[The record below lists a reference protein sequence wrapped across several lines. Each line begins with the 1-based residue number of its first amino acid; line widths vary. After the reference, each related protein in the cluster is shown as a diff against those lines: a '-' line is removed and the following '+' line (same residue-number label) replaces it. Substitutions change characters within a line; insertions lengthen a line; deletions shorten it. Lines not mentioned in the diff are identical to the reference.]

1 MATQRG
7 NFYNVDHTYT
17 QDEFNAL
24 LRELAAREDLARRDL
39 SALTPT
45 AGTTPGGEAVGQ
57 EGVFRDAGGTQY
69 RAVYVD
75 AQGRPVDQYIDGPEG
90 RMVNPAA
97 QLGYYETIL
106 DQGGPGQGYNTFR
119 LDPSMG
125 VRDNQDW
132 LLAAQYNPDGT
143 LREITPV
150 ERTSTSTWQA
160 IRPVAA
166 MAGLAAGGGWLA
178 NALQGA
184 GAAGAQAAGAQAIG
198 GSLAPADL
206 IAGVGANGLA
216 GPTLTSGA
224 GGLLGAAAS
233 APAIGGSLAPADL
246 IAGTGAN
253 GLAGPTLTS
262 GAGGTLP
269 AAVGAGGIL
278 GQGGTPSL
286 LNRIRQIGDVA
297 GDLAPI
303 AGLAGLG
310 AGAATIQP
318 PVQPQAPTV
327 PGAEA
332 PPEARGYQAA
342 RDPIIDVLNRNRRQG
357 GNRTMLTGYSGVPME
372 SVRTGGN
379 TLLGL

>member
-132 LLAAQYNPDGT
+132 LLSAQYNPDGT
-143 LREITPV
+143 LREITP
-150 ERTSTSTWQA
+150 RWRMRRSTWQPCGPA
-160 IRPVAA
+160 LG
-166 MAGLAAGGGWLA
+166 MAGVAAGGGWLA
-178 NALQGA
+178 NALHGA
-184 GAAGAQAAGAQAIG
+184 GAGPGGGAGAGA
-198 GSLAPADL
+198 
-206 IAGVGANGLA
+206 
-216 GPTLTSGA
+216 GA
-224 GGLLGAAAS
+224 GGAAGG
-233 APAIGGSLAPADL
+233 APAIGG
-246 IAGTGAN
+246 
-253 GLAGPTLTS
+253 
-262 GAGGTLP
+262 
-269 AAVGAGGIL
+269 
-278 GQGGTPSL
+278 
-286 LNRIRQIGDVA
+286 
-297 GDLAPI
+297 
-303 AGLAGLG
+303 
-310 AGAATIQP
+310 
-318 PVQPQAPTV
+318 
-327 PGAEA
+327 
-332 PPEARGYQAA
+332 
-342 RDPIIDVLNRNRRQG
+342 
-357 GNRTMLTGYSGVPME
+357 
-372 SVRTGGN
+372 
-379 TLLGL
+379 